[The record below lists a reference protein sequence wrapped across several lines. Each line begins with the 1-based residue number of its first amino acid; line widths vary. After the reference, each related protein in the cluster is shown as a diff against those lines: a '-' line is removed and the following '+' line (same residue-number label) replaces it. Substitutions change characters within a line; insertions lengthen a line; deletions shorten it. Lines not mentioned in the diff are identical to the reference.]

1 VRIYLYSLVV
11 LAMRMAMHVA
21 RAMRSG
27 THLVTKRERERE
39 REGGGGAATDS
50 VNTRYTL
57 PARAICINPL

>member
-39 REGGGGAATDS
+39 REGGSNGFRKYSIYATR
-50 VNTRYTL
+50 TR
-57 PARAICINPL
+57 NMH